1 MGERH
6 SKSEVSEQRNDRSS
20 DMDAMNSLEIL
31 QLMNDED
38 HAIMPAL
45 KKALPDIA
53 QAVDIIVDRFRKG
66 GRLIYVGAGTSGRL
80 AAIDALECPPTFGTS
95 PEQVSFLLAGGP
107 EAFLAPIEGAEDDE
121 EAAARELLALELTSN
136 DCVVALSASGSTPY
150 CIGALKYAAG
160 LGAATISVSCN
171 QETVMG
177 KLSDLSIEVIVGP
190 ELLAGSTRLKAGT
203 AQKIVLNMLSTA
215 SMIRTGHVY
224 RNMMVDMQPSNSKL
238 KRRAVQIVREATG
251 AGQEESELALQSA
264 DWRIKTAVVSLLANV
279 TPEEAEELLH
289 RSDGFVR
296 LAVRTDMQK

>member
-6 SKSEVSEQRNDRSS
+6 SKSEVSEQINDRSS

-53 QAVDIIVDRFRKG
+53 QAVDIIVDRFRIG